1 MCKIY
6 QFHKIPYIFICIFI
20 LYISFFTNKCQS
32 ILEYLGL
39 LFFTIGVIFVCG
51 FTYSF
56 DNNSI
61 TKYWYIFKRRYSFSE
76 IQLIVSFNSN
86 KKMINVYFKL
96 NLENK
101 AKIIEYTKKY
111 MDYSDG
117 IRISY
122 WLQKKKMNSMI
133 NLIIENNPK
142 CLFVVNGEEVPA
154 DRFLDKL

>member
-1 MCKIY
+1 
-6 QFHKIPYIFICIFI
+6 
-20 LYISFFTNKCQS
+20 
-32 ILEYLGL
+32 
-39 LFFTIGVIFVCG
+39 
-51 FTYSF
+51 
-56 DNNSI
+56 
-61 TKYWYIFKRRYSFSE
+61 
-76 IQLIVSFNSN
+76 
-86 KKMINVYFKL
+86 MINVYFKL